1 MTRSRE
7 DTDYCMRL
15 VSDLSEVEPSAWN
28 ALLPE
33 SPGAVF
39 MRHEWLAALE
49 STGCVGEGSGWQPLH
64 MLLETAQGRLVGA
77 APLYAKS
84 HSYGEYVFDW
94 AWADAYRRHGLAY
107 YPKLLS
113 AVPFTPVAGPRLLA
127 ADDRIRTLLA
137 RLLAEQAERAN
148 LSSLHVLF
156 PDDDGRRALEAAG
169 FMIRLGVQFHW
180 RNDDYPDFEAFL
192 ASLSQPKRKKIRAER
207 RKVAE
212 AGVRCERRV
221 GTEITPEDWRFFIGC
236 YDTTYAEH
244 HSTPYLNL
252 AFFEAVSRAMP
263 QAFVLNIARVDGE
276 PVACSLLVRDGDRLF
291 GRYWGAR
298 RFIPHLHFEL
308 AYYQSIE
315 AAIALGATVIEG
327 GAQGEHKMARGF
339 LPVQTCSA
347 HRLTE
352 PAFADAVDRYLER
365 ERGMIDGYLDELNE
379 RAPFRRA
386 GGGAIAAQ
394 TGTASQPRTPT

>member
-1 MTRSRE
+1 
-7 DTDYCMRL
+7 MRL
-15 VSDLSEVEPSAWN
+15 VTDLSPFEPARWN
-28 ALLPE
+28 ALLPAE
-33 SPGAVF
+33 PGAVF
-39 MRHEWLAALE
+39 VRHEWLRALE
-49 STGCVGEGSGWQPLH
+49 TSGCVGEGTGWQPLH
-64 MLLETAQGRLVGA
+64 MVVETPGGA
-77 APLYAKS
+77 LAGACPLYAKS

-94 AWADAYRRHGLAY
+94 AWADAYRRHGLEY

-127 ADDRIRTLLA
+127 RDDAMRDALA
-137 RLLAEQAERAN
+137 TLLAEQAARSN

-156 PDDDGRRALEAAG
+156 PQPAGRRALESAG
-169 FMIRLGVQFHW
+169 FLIRHGVQFHW
-180 RNDDYPDFEAFL
+180 QNQGFGSFDDFL
-192 ASLSQPKRKKIRAER
+192 ASLTQPKRKKIRAER

-221 GTEITPEDWRFFIGC
+221 GTEIREQDWRFFIAC

-252 AFFEAVSRAMP
+252 DFFLTVARLMP
-263 QAFVLNIARVDGE
+263 DAFVLNTAYLDDA
-276 PVACSLLVRDGDRLF
+276 PVACSLLVREGSRLF

-298 RFIPHLHFEL
+298 RFISQLHFEL

-315 AAIALGATVIEG
+315 TAIALGVQVIEG

-339 LPVQTCSA
+339 MPVQTCSA
-347 HRLTE
+347 HSLSE

-379 RAPFRRA
+379 RAPFRRS
-386 GGGAIAAQ
+386 
-394 TGTASQPRTPT
+394 TGPNESPRGDV